1 MGDSTGS
8 GQGTGTI
15 TALLQEWR
23 RGDRAALDRLTPLVY
38 DELRAL
44 ARRHLR
50 GERHR
55 LTLQPTALV
64 HEAYL
69 RLVGGGGVAWEDRAH
84 FFGVAS
90 RLMRQVLVDHAR
102 ARRAKK
108 RGGEATFVDLTGAE
122 PSSSPDRVD
131 VLALHEA
138 LDRLAVLDAASERI
152 VEMRYFGG
160 LTIEE
165 TAEVLA
171 TSPATVK
178 RDWNASRAWLL
189 REMGR

>member
-1 MGDSTGS
+1 MGDPGGS

-15 TALLQEWR
+15 TALLQDWR

-38 DELRAL
+38 EELRAL

-69 RLVGGGGVAWEDRAH
+69 RLVGSGVPWEDRAH

-102 ARRAKK
+102 ARQAKK
-108 RGGEATFVDLTGAE
+108 RGGEATRVELTGVD
-122 PSSSPDRVD
+122 PSSSLPAVD

-138 LDRLAVLDAASERI
+138 LDRLAAIDATSERI

-160 LTIEE
+160 LTVEE
-165 TAEVLA
+165 TAEALSI
-171 TSPATVK
+171 SPATVK
-178 RDWNASRAWLL
+178 RDWSAARAWLL
-189 REMGR
+189 REISR

>member
-1 MGDSTGS
+1 MGDPTGS
-8 GQGTGTI
+8 AQGIGTI

-23 RGDRAALDRLTPLVY
+23 RGDRGALDRLIPLVY

-64 HEAYL
+64 HEAYM
-69 RLVGGGGVAWEDRAH
+69 RLVGGGGAEWEGRTH

-90 RLMRQVLVDHAR
+90 RIMRQVLVDHAR
-102 ARRAKK
+102 ARQAKK
-108 RGGEATFVDLTGAE
+108 RGGEAMLVDLTAAD
-122 PSSSPDRVD
+122 PLSPPEVD
-131 VLALHEA
+131 VLTLHEA
-138 LDRLAVLDAASERI
+138 LDRLAAVDATSEQI

-165 TAEVLA
+165 TAEVLEI
-171 TSPATVK
+171 SPATVK
-178 RDWNASRAWLL
+178 RDWHASRAWLL
-189 REMGR
+189 REMRR

>member
-1 MGDSTGS
+1 MGDPTGS
-8 GQGTGTI
+8 DQGTGTI

-44 ARRHLR
+44 ARRHLSR
-50 GERHR
+50 ERHR

-69 RLVGGGGVAWEDRAH
+69 RLVGGGQVKWEDRAH

-108 RGGEATFVDLTGAE
+108 RGGGATLIDLTGAD
-122 PSSSPDRVD
+122 PSSGPHTVD

-138 LDRLAVLDAASERI
+138 LDRLAALDAASERI

-160 LTIEE
+160 LTVEE
-165 TAEVLA
+165 TAEV

-178 RDWNASRAWLL
+178 RDWSAARAWLL
-189 REMGR
+189 RELSL

>member
-1 MGDSTGS
+1 MGDPAGS

-15 TALLQEWR
+15 TALLQQWR
-23 RGDRAALDRLTPLVY
+23 GGDQAALERLTSLVY

-44 ARRHLR
+44 ARSHLR

-69 RLVGGGGVAWEDRAH
+69 RLAPGGQVKWEDRAH

-102 ARRAKK
+102 ARQAKK
-108 RGGEATFVDLTGAE
+108 RGGEATLVDVTE
-122 PSSSPDRVD
+122 VDPSSSPRGVD

-138 LDRLAVLDAASERI
+138 LDRLAVLDAASVRI

-160 LTIEE
+160 LTVEE
-165 TAEVLA
+165 TAEVLEI
-171 TSPATVK
+171 SPATVK
-178 RDWNASRAWLL
+178 RDWQAARAWLL
-189 REMGR
+189 QEMSR

>member
-1 MGDSTGS
+1 MGNPTGS
-8 GQGTGTI
+8 EVGNGTI
-15 TALLQEWR
+15 TALLHEWR
-23 RGDRAALDRLTPLVY
+23 RGDRDALDRLTPLVY

-69 RLVGGGGVAWEDRAH
+69 RLLGGGRVAWEGRAH

-90 RLMRQVLVDHAR
+90 RLMRQVLVDYAR

-108 RGGEATFVDLTGAE
+108 RGSEATLIDLTEAD
-122 PSSSPDRVD
+122 PSSSPRAVD

-138 LDRLAVLDAASERI
+138 LGRLAALDAASERV

-165 TAEVLA
+165 TAEVLEI
-171 TSPATVK
+171 SPATVK
-178 RDWNASRAWLL
+178 REWHAARAWLL
-189 REMGR
+189 RELSL

>member
-1 MGDSTGS
+1 MPDPKGS
-8 GQGTGTI
+8 GHGSGEI
-15 TALLQEWR
+15 TALLHEWR
-23 RGDRAALDRLTPLVY
+23 RGNRAALDRLMPLVY

-50 GERHR
+50 AERHGV
-55 LTLQPTALV
+55 TLQPTAVV

-69 RLVGGGGVAWEDRAH
+69 RLVGADVAWEDRAH

-102 ARRAKK
+102 ARQAKK
-108 RGGEATFVDLTGAE
+108 RGGNATRVDLTGAD
-122 PSSSPDRVD
+122 PSSSPPPVD

-138 LDRLAVLDAASERI
+138 LDRLAAVDATSERI

-160 LTIEE
+160 LTVEE
-165 TAEVLA
+165 TAKVLA
-171 TSPATVK
+171 MSPATVK
-178 RDWNASRAWLL
+178 RDWDAARAWLL
-189 REMGR
+189 REIGR

>member
-1 MGDSTGS
+1 MGDPAGS
-8 GQGTGTI
+8 EQGTGTI
-15 TALLQEWR
+15 TALLHEWR

-38 DELRAL
+38 DELRSL

-69 RLVGGGGVAWEDRAH
+69 RLVGSGVPWEDRAH

-102 ARRAKK
+102 ARQAKK
-108 RGGEATFVDLTGAE
+108 RGGEATRVELTGVD
-122 PSSSPDRVD
+122 PSSPLPAVD

-138 LDRLAVLDAASERI
+138 LDRLAAVDATSERI

-160 LTIEE
+160 LTVEE
-165 TAEVLA
+165 TAEALSI
-171 TSPATVK
+171 SPATVK
-178 RDWNASRAWLL
+178 RDWSAARAWLL
-189 REMGR
+189 REMSR

>member
-1 MGDSTGS
+1 LAEAAGDVA
-8 GQGTGTI
+8 GTI

-69 RLVGGGGVAWEDRAH
+69 RLVGGGHVPWEDRAH

-102 ARRAKK
+102 ARQAKK
-108 RGGEATFVDLTGAE
+108 RGGQATLVDLAGADPLE
-122 PSSSPDRVD
+122 PPCGVD

-138 LDRLAVLDAASERI
+138 LDRLAALDATSARI
-152 VEMRYFGG
+152 VELRYFGG

-165 TAEVLA
+165 TAEVLE

-178 RDWNASRAWLL
+178 RDWHASRAWLL
-189 REMGR
+189 REMNR

>member
-1 MGDSTGS
+1 MGDPTGS
-8 GQGTGTI
+8 DQGTGTI

-44 ARRHLR
+44 ARRHLSR
-50 GERHR
+50 ERHR

-69 RLVGGGGVAWEDRAH
+69 RLVGGGQVKWEDRAH

-108 RGGEATFVDLTGAE
+108 RGGGATLIDLTGAD
-122 PSSSPDRVD
+122 PSSGPHTVD

-138 LDRLAVLDAASERI
+138 LDRLAALDAASERI

-160 LTIEE
+160 LTVEE
-165 TAEVLA
+165 TAEVLS

-178 RDWNASRAWLL
+178 RDWSAARAWLL
-189 REMGR
+189 RELSL